1 VLAAEAGIYRRFEG
15 VRGRRLAASRTRRHG
30 DYQLHSVLWTG
41 RDFVVVDFDGKSGR
55 PLAERRRK
63 RSPLR
68 DVAGMVR
75 SLSQCAFAVLNDPTV
90 VREADRALA
99 RPWAWLWHAHAAAA
113 FLRGY
118 FRRCGDAPFL
128 PRDPRDAAL
137 LLDAFVL
144 EKALKDV
151 ADALE
156 RQPAGAPATLEALL
170 RLLQ

>member
-1 VLAAEAGIYRRFEG
+1 M
-15 VRGRRLAASRTRRHG
+15 RGRRLAAARTRRHG

-55 PLAERRRK
+55 PLSERRRK

-75 SLSQCAFAVLNDPTV
+75 SLSMVAFATLNDPTV

-118 FRRCGDAPFL
+118 FQRAGDAPFL
-128 PRDPRDAAL
+128 PADPRDAAL

-151 ADALE
+151 ADAIDHE
-156 RQPAGAPATLEALL
+156 PARVPATLEALL
-170 RLLQ
+170 RMLQ